1 MLHICNISPVNRPDT
16 ASCIN
21 RKNFDCCGAGTCA
34 FSAGFQLSVSRLPP
48 YCNTRR
54 YAQRPIAGCGD
65 KITKDCGIP
74 GTGLTSTRST
84 GAAVSVDETLLDFL
98 APLRTEGPR
107 RLQVEGTA
115 GFDPPKGRRR
125 LGMRGSVGSKWPGSG
140 TLPPLTCQ
148 PANGRSCP
156 HSELQLGR
164 LCGLPFLVQ
173 MGVDGELWMRAA
185 EHGARLLWR
194 RVVSHHALGL
204 LFF

>member
-1 MLHICNISPVNRPDT
+1 MRGKRGVRV
-16 ASCIN
+16 
-21 RKNFDCCGAGTCA
+21 
-34 FSAGFQLSVSRLPP
+34 AGFW
-48 YCNTRR
+48 
-54 YAQRPIAGCGD
+54 
-65 KITKDCGIP
+65 
-74 GTGLTSTRST
+74 
-84 GAAVSVDETLLDFL
+84 
-98 APLRTEGPR
+98 RT
-107 RLQVEGTA
+107 
-115 GFDPPKGRRR
+115 
-125 LGMRGSVGSKWPGSG
+125 
-140 TLPPLTCQ
+140 PPLTFQ